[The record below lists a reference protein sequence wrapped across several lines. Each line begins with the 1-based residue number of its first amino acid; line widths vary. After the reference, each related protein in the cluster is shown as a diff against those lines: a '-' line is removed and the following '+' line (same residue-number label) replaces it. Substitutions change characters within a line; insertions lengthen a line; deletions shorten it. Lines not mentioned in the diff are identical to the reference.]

1 MLQIPFKMLLKNH
14 LSIFLLLPHLSTSHQ
29 SSVKIGAVFSRAD
42 WNSTAVKAFAEAVE
56 MINEREDVL
65 PSRRLIYSLIF
76 SDDSSFRLS
85 KTVCAGIS
93 TGFRAVVSPV

>member
-1 MLQIPFKMLLKNH
+1 MLLKNY
-14 LSIFLLLPHLSTSHQ
+14 LSLLMLLLMISPHLSTSHH
-29 SSVKIGAVFSRAD
+29 SSVKIGVVFSKAD
-42 WNSTAVKAFAEAVE
+42 WNSTAVKAVGEAVK

-65 PSRRLIYSLIF
+65 PSRRLIYSIIF